1 MVKIIQQSSQN
12 WRDEKAEKTGEVI
25 RKLSAVSQEEEAS
38 RLAASLG
45 LPYIDLQVFPAN
57 EEVITIIPEEE
68 ARKHRVAAFERSG
81 SRVRVA
87 FADPTDETAKTFVGN
102 KAKENGLKIESYVVS
117 AQSLEKVWHAYENAP
132 VLESLD
138 LWRVSLKG
146 DDLKKFE
153 EDFGELLKLK
163 DSSNIPVSQTIE
175 IVLAGANKLRASDI
189 HIEPTET
196 ATRLR
201 YRIDGMLQDIGTFSK
216 DVYRLTLSRVKMLSH
231 MKINVRDRAQDGH
244 FSIELGDRKIDLRVN
259 IIPGNHGENINMRI
273 LNAESVLLDI
283 HTLGINGETYDKI
296 MHEAQKPHGMILN
309 TGPTGSGK
317 TTTLYSLL
325 HTINKPDIKIITIE
339 DPIEYQIPGIVQT
352 EVSKDR
358 TYTFGS
364 ALRAVVRQD
373 PDVVLVG
380 EIRDEETADISV
392 NAALTGHLLLST
404 IHANTAPG
412 AIPRLIEM
420 GVKPS
425 LIASSINVI
434 IGQRLVRKLCDH
446 CKESYI
452 PAEETTKNLKRLLS
466 LISPKAKIDVPTQ
479 TEELWRA
486 KGCAQCN
493 FSGYRG
499 RIGIFEIF
507 SFSKRIETLILEL
520 GTEKE
525 LAKAAL
531 EDGMVTMLQDGILK
545 ALQGITTME
554 EVWRATGQEDFLEE
568 LYLSLSPDS
577 LSAKSSMNATL
588 AAEAAKAS
596 GSGDS
601 FSEYL
606 RSLPLEKIAQA
617 ILAGAAARK
626 ASEIHFEPGEE
637 EATFRFR
644 RNGALEPA
652 GTIRTENYQ
661 AVIGEIKHL
670 AGMPQEAKPG
680 VREGRFSFRFGEEES
695 GAETIDARVSVA
707 LGGYGETVMIKITGK
722 QEEVGL
728 DDIGLRETHLGTIR
742 SFCRK
747 PSGLF
752 IVSGPDGSGKTT
764 LLYDILISLNTPDTK
779 IVTVE
784 DPIERRIPG
793 ALQTQVN
800 DAEGY
805 SFSEAIRALLRQ
817 SPNALLIS
825 EIREREAA
833 IAASEGALTGHLVF
847 GSMQGNSAAL
857 AATRLSGF
865 GIGSEDFANAGT
877 MIAGVRLVRKLCDHC
892 KKKTVPDGRSLELIE
907 RILSGISEKA
917 GVVVPKTRDVFESV
931 GCERCDGSGY
941 SGQMMLSEILP
952 VTRDIAN
959 TLNSS
964 PIADDV
970 RRIGKEE
977 GMLTIEEDG
986 VLAVLEGKTTL
997 SEIERVTE
1005 E

>member
-1 MVKIIQQSSQN
+1 MVKVIQRSSQD
-12 WRDEKAEKTGEVI
+12 WQEEKKKRTGDVI
-25 RKLSAVSQEEEAS
+25 RKLSATSQEEEAS

-57 EEVITIIPEEE
+57 EEVVTLIPEAT
-68 ARKHRVAAFERSG
+68 AREHRIVAFERSG
-81 SRVRVA
+81 SRVRIA
-87 FADPTDETAKTFVGN
+87 FADPSDEAAKTYVESRM
-102 KAKENGLKIESYVVS
+102 KENRLKQESYVVS
-117 AQSLEKVWHAYENAP
+117 MQSLEKVWHTYETAP

-146 DDLKKFE
+146 DDLRKFE

-175 IVLAGANKLRASDI
+175 IILAGANKLRASDI
-189 HIEPTET
+189 HIEPTEDS
-196 ATRLR
+196 TRLR

-244 FSIELGDRKIDLRVN
+244 FSIELGERKIDLRVN

-283 HTLGINGETYDKI
+283 HALGIGGETYDKI
-296 MHEAQKPHGMILN
+296 MHEVQKPHGMILN

-352 EVSKDR
+352 EVSKDKS
-358 TYTFGS
+358 YTFGS

-373 PDVVLVG
+373 PDVILVG

-425 LIASSINVI
+425 LIASSVNVI

-466 LISPKAKIDVPTQ
+466 LISPKAKIDVPSQ
-479 TEELWRA
+479 TEALWQS

-499 RIGIFEIF
+499 RIGVFEIF

-545 ALQGITTME
+545 ALQGVTTME

-577 LSAKSSMNATL
+577 LMAKSSMNATL
-588 AAEAAKAS
+588 AAGAAKAS
-596 GSGDS
+596 ETREG

-617 ILAGAAARK
+617 ILAGAIARK

-637 EATFRFR
+637 EAAFRFR

-652 GTIRTENYQ
+652 GVVRMENYQ
-661 AVIGEIKHL
+661 AIIGEIKHL
-670 AGMPQEAKPG
+670 AGIPQEARPG
-680 VREGRFSFRFGEEES
+680 IREGRLSFRIGEEE
-695 GAETIDARVSVA
+695 AETIDARVSVT
-707 LGGYGETVMIKITGK
+707 LGGYGETAMIKISGK
-722 QEEVGL
+722 QEEVGI
-728 DDIGLRETHLGTIR
+728 DDIGLRENHLEKIR

-764 LLYDILISLNTPDTK
+764 LLYDLILSLNASDTK

-805 SFSEAIRALLRQ
+805 SFPEAIRSLLRQ
-817 SPNALLIS
+817 SPNILLIS
-825 EIREREAA
+825 ELRERETAA
-833 IAASEGALTGHLVF
+833 AASEASLTGHLVF
-847 GSMQGNSAAL
+847 GSMQGNSAPL

-865 GIGSEDFANAGT
+865 GIGSEDFTNAGT
-877 MIAGVRLVRKLCDHC
+877 TIAGVRLVRKLCDNC
-892 KKKTVPDGRSLELIE
+892 KKRVVADARSLELVD
-907 RILSGISEKA
+907 RVLSGISAGA
-917 GVVVPKTRDVFESV
+917 GVTIPDERDLFEAV
-931 GCERCDGSGY
+931 GCEHCDGSGY

-952 VTRDIAN
+952 ITRNIA
-959 TLNSS
+959 TLLNGN

-970 RRIGKEE
+970 RLAAKEE

-986 VLAVLEGKTTL
+986 ILAVLEGRTTL
-997 SEIERVTE
+997 TEIERVTE

>member
-1 MVKIIQQSSQN
+1 MVKVIQRSSQD
-12 WRDEKAEKTGEVI
+12 WRDEKEKKTGEII
-25 RKLSAVSQEEEAS
+25 RKLSATSQEEESS

-57 EEVITIIPEEE
+57 DETVTLIPEAE
-68 ARKHRVAAFERSG
+68 ARKHRIAVFERSG
-81 SRVRVA
+81 SKIRIAV
-87 FADPTDETAKTFVGN
+87 ADPTDEAANDYMESEAEKN
-102 KAKENGLKIESYVVS
+102 NLKIERYVVS
-117 AQSLEKVWHAYENAP
+117 MQSLEKVWRVYENTP

-175 IVLAGANKLRASDI
+175 IILAGANKLRASDI
-189 HIEPTET
+189 HIEPTED

-201 YRIDGMLQDIGTFSK
+201 YRIDGLLQDIGTFSK

-244 FSIELGDRKIDLRVN
+244 FSIELGQKKVDLRVN

-273 LNAESVLLDI
+273 LNAESVLLDMQ
-283 HTLGINGETYDKI
+283 TLGIGGETHEKI
-296 MHEAQKPHGMILN
+296 MHEIQKPHGMILN

-317 TTTLYSLL
+317 TTTLYTILN
-325 HTINKPDIKIITIE
+325 TINKPDIKIITIE

-352 EVSKDR
+352 EVSKDKS
-358 TYTFGS
+358 YTFGS

-446 CKESYI
+446 CKESYT
-452 PAEETTKNLKRLLS
+452 PAEETMKNLKRLLS
-466 LISPKAKIDVPTQ
+466 LISPKAKVDIPAK
-479 TEELWRA
+479 TELLWRA

-493 FSGYRG
+493 FTGYRG
-499 RIGIFEIF
+499 RVGIFEIF

-525 LAKAAL
+525 LAKAAR

-545 ALQGITTME
+545 ALQGITAME

-577 LSAKSSMNATL
+577 LSAKSPVNETFSNSVAD
-588 AAEAAKAS
+588 AS
-596 GSGDS
+596 RTKES
-601 FSEYL
+601 FSEFL
-606 RSLPLEKIAQA
+606 QSLPLEKMAQA
-617 ILAGAAARK
+617 IIVGAASRQ

-637 EATFRFR
+637 EASFRFR
-644 RNGALEPA
+644 VNGALEAA
-652 GTIRTENYQ
+652 GTIRSENYQ

-670 AGMPQEAKPG
+670 ASIPQEAIPG
-680 VREGRFSFRFGEEES
+680 VREGRLSLRIGEES
-695 GAETIDARVSVA
+695 DAETIDARVSVT
-707 LGGYGETVMIKITGK
+707 LGGYGETALIKISGK
-722 QEEVGL
+722 QEGMEL
-728 DDIGLRETHLGTIR
+728 EDIGLREEHLEKIR
-742 SFCRK
+742 VFCRK

-752 IVSGPDGSGKTT
+752 ITSGPDGSGKTT
-764 LLYDILISLNTPDTK
+764 LLYELLLSLNAPEMK
-779 IVTVE
+779 IVTIE
-784 DPIERRIPG
+784 DPIEQRIPG

-800 DAEGY
+800 EAAGY
-805 SFSEAIRALLRQ
+805 SFPEAVGALMRQ
-817 SPNALLIS
+817 SPDVLLIS

-833 IAASEGALTGHLVF
+833 AAAIEAALTGHLIF
-847 GSMQGNSAAL
+847 GSMQGNSAPL

-865 GIGSEDFANAGT
+865 GIGGEDFANAGT
-877 MIAGVRLVRKLCDHC
+877 TIAGVRLVRKLCEHC
-892 KKKTVPDGRSLELIE
+892 KRKTTPDKHALELIE
-907 RILSGISEKA
+907 RVLSGISEKVSVTA
-917 GVVVPKTRDVFESV
+917 PTSREVFEVV
-931 GCERCDGSGY
+931 GCEKCGGSGY

-952 VTRDIAN
+952 MTRSVAD
-959 TLNSS
+959 TLNSN

-970 RRIGKEE
+970 RRAAKEE

-997 SEIERVTE
+997 AEIERVTE